1 MPVSYQYLRVSDG
14 QPESLGKVQRE
25 MCEATGVEDHP
36 EHNCGFYDMMLY
48 VGAAMVGHGDGFTT
62 SQAAFDSY
70 RAEDPTRYTEYYWE
84 LIHRFTVR
92 DYNYTCW
99 R

>member
-1 MPVSYQYLRVSDG
+1 MFNIAQG
-14 QPESLGKVQRE
+14 QPESLGKVQLE

-36 EHNCGFYDMMLY
+36 DHNCGLYDSMLWI
-48 VGAAMVGHGDGFTT
+48 GAAICRRGDGFTT
-62 SQAAFDSY
+62 SQEGFDKY
-70 RAEDPTRYTEYYWE
+70 RAENPTQFTEDEWE

-92 DYNYTCW
+92 DYHYTCW